1 MAYTSLHDLAL
12 PTCSIYLLLSNTL
25 PKSSV
30 AWNNIY
36 CLAVSVGQEPKCSS
50 AGSSASGLFQAAFK
64 VMERTASH
72 LNAQLER
79 ILFQAHSHVCWQD
92 SGYHGLLVWRPQS
105 LLITGQTPPPAP
117 YHLGLSLGQLKTL
130 LFVSPEGVSQKNRQR
145 KGERVCM
152 SEGGHGFLQPGLRSN
167 IPSLCHMLF
176 VGNESL
182 SPNHTQ
188 GEGVAQGCEHED
200 MDVLG
205 SHIRRCTPSCSN
217 LISQASRLCSPD
229 AWAFILSFEYTKLHF
244 THGLALPVPLPGN
257 LFPRSTCD

>member
-145 KGERVCM
+145 KGERVCV

-167 IPSLCHMLF
+167 IPSLLPYAICRKWVSKSKPYTRGGCCTRVWTRGHGCPWEPHQTL
-176 VGNESL
+176 
-182 SPNHTQ
+182 HT
-188 GEGVAQGCEHED
+188 
-200 MDVLG
+200 
-205 SHIRRCTPSCSN
+205 
-217 LISQASRLCSPD
+217 
-229 AWAFILSFEYTKLHF
+229 ILL
-244 THGLALPVPLPGN
+244 
-257 LFPRSTCD
+257 

>member
-12 PTCSIYLLLSNTL
+12 PTYSIYLLPSNTL

-79 ILFQAHSHVCWQD
+79 ILFQAHSHACWQD
-92 SGYHGLLVWRPQS
+92 SVYLGLLVWRPQS

-117 YHLGLSLGQLKTL
+117 YHMGLSIGQLKTL

-145 KGERVCM
+145 KGERGCM
-152 SEGGHGFLQPGLRSN
+152 SEGGHGFLQPGLRSDN
-167 IPSLCHMLF
+167 AICQKWVSKSRPYTRGGCCTRVWTLGRGCPGEPRQTL
-176 VGNESL
+176 
-182 SPNHTQ
+182 HT
-188 GEGVAQGCEHED
+188 
-200 MDVLG
+200 
-205 SHIRRCTPSCSN
+205 
-217 LISQASRLCSPD
+217 
-229 AWAFILSFEYTKLHF
+229 ILL
-244 THGLALPVPLPGN
+244 
-257 LFPRSTCD
+257 